1 MTGNPFYLL
10 YEINAP
16 SDLRKLPKE
25 KLEKVCEQLRCFL
38 IDTLS
43 ETPGHF
49 GASLGVVE
57 LTVALHYVFNTPVD
71 KLVWDVG
78 HQAYGHK
85 ILTGRRD
92 QFSTLRQYKGL
103 SGFPTPKESEYDVF
117 GVGHSSTS
125 ISAALGM
132 AMANQLNNDPSNV
145 VAVIGDG
152 ALSGGMAF
160 EALNNASEKNPNLL
174 IILNDNNMSID
185 PNVGGLNNYLI
196 KISASETYNRLRNKV
211 WDFLGLFKWF
221 GRKTRRLVSKVGD
234 STKSFIFKDSNL
246 FEALNIRYFG
256 PVDGHDVEQLVKL
269 LEQLKKIQGPKI
281 LHIITKKGKG
291 FHPAETNQ
299 TLFHAPGKFDKTT
312 GKQVVSTNGDEP
324 PLYQKVFGE
333 TLLELARANDKIVGI
348 TPAMLSGSSMSI
360 MNKEMPHRVFDVGI
374 SEQHAVTFAAGLAQS
389 GMIPF
394 CNIYSSFSQRA
405 YDQIIHDVALQGL
418 NVVLCLDRGGL
429 VGADGATHHG
439 AYDLAFLNCIPNI
452 TIASP
457 MNEQEF
463 RNLLYTAQ
471 QNPLGPFVIRYPRGR
486 GTVKDWRTTME
497 RMESATGRTICEGS
511 DVAVLSIGHVG
522 NFVQQAIQISGKAG
536 QVAHYD
542 MRFLK
547 PLDLSL
553 LFDVFSKFKKII
565 TVEDGTTT
573 GGLGTSVLDFL
584 NRNNYSAKV
593 VVMGIPDYFVEH
605 GKPEELYHE
614 CGYDAEGIAG
624 AINKLMSE
632 TSK

>member
-1 MTGNPFYLL
+1 MTGKPFQLL
-10 YEINAP
+10 YKINEP
-16 SDLRKLPKE
+16 SDLRKLPKD
-25 KLEKVCEQLRCFL
+25 KLETVCEQLRCFL

-85 ILTGRRD
+85 ILTGRRY
-92 QFSTLRQYKGL
+92 QFRTLRQYKGL
-103 SGFPTPKESEYDVF
+103 SGFPTPKESKYDVF

-132 AMANQLNNDPSNV
+132 AMANQLNHDKSNV
-145 VAVIGDG
+145 VAIIGDG

-185 PNVGGLNNYLI
+185 PNVGGLNKYLI
-196 KISASETYNRLRNKV
+196 KISASETYNKLRNKV
-211 WDFLGLFKWF
+211 WDFLGLFKWA
-221 GRKTRRLVSKVGD
+221 GRKTRRLVAKVSD
-234 STKSFIFKDSNL
+234 STKSFFFKESNL

-256 PVDGHDVEQLVKL
+256 PVDGHDVEHLVTL
-269 LEQLKKIQGPKI
+269 LEKLKKIQGPKI

-291 FHPAETNQ
+291 FQPAETNQ
-299 TLFHAPGKFDKTT
+299 TLFHAPGKFNKTT
-312 GKQVVSTNGDEP
+312 GKQVISTNGNEP
-324 PLYQKVFGE
+324 PLYQEVFGE
-333 TLLELARANDKIVGI
+333 TLLELARKNEKIVGI
-348 TPAMLSGSSMSI
+348 TPAMLSGCSLNI
-360 MNKEMPHRVFDVGI
+360 MQSEMPHRVFDVGI

-439 AYDLAFLNCIPNI
+439 AYDLAFLNCIPGI

-457 MNEQEF
+457 MNEEEF
-463 RNLLYTAQ
+463 RNLMFTAQ
-471 QNPLGPFVIRYPRGR
+471 HQPMGPFVIRYPRGR
-486 GTVKDWRTTME
+486 GTVKKWKTPMSTLE
-497 RMESATGRTICEGS
+497 TGAGRLVSDGS
-511 DVAVLSIGHVG
+511 DLAVLSIGHVG
-522 NFVQQAIQISGKAG
+522 NFVQQAIQSSNKGGK
-536 QVAHYD
+536 VAHYD

-547 PLDLSL
+547 PIDTRL
-553 LFDVFSKFKKII
+553 LHEVLAKFKKII
-565 TVEDGTTT
+565 TVEDGAVT
-573 GGLGTSVLDFL
+573 GGLGTTVLDFM
-584 NRNNYSAKV
+584 NRNRYSAEV
-593 VVMGIPDYFVEH
+593 EVLGIPDYFVEH
-605 GKPEELYHE
+605 GKPEELYRE
-614 CGYDAEGIAG
+614 CGFDAESIAKT
-624 AINKLMSE
+624 IENLLTDSL
-632 TSK
+632 